1 MNERTPT
8 AAGRARPP
16 VARLLA
22 RRIRLACEAGYT
34 LIEMLVAS
42 SLALVVV
49 GGSLT
54 FLVVSTNQQNVVSSR
69 SVAARQ
75 GQVGLQRLVRDLRGA
90 MQQTV
95 TGTPL
100 TAVASTTA
108 TTAKL
113 VFSIPSAASNTTPQ
127 TVTWL
132 CTVGATCTRQVAGG
146 SVIPEITG
154 VTAVMLE
161 PVDSSGAALALPATN
176 PAYVGITLNLRV
188 TSQLGGQ
195 TQAAPGASNAIV
207 VQTGVDL
214 RNFA

>member
-8 AAGRARPP
+8 GAGSARPS
-16 VARLLA
+16 VARSLA
-22 RRIRLACEAGYT
+22 RRIRLAGESGFT
-34 LIEMLVAS
+34 LIEMLVAG
-42 SLALVVV
+42 SLSLVVV
-49 GGSLT
+49 VGSLT
-54 FLVVSTNQQNVVSSR
+54 FVVVSTKQQNTASSR

-75 GQVGLQRLVRDLRGA
+75 GEVGLERLVRDLRGA
-90 MQQTV
+90 MQQTTAGV
-95 TGTPL
+95 PL

-113 VFSIPSAASNTTPQ
+113 VFSIPSSAVNTTPQ

-132 CTVGATCTRQVAGG
+132 CTVGATCTRQLAAGT
-146 SVIPEITG
+146 VIPEITG
-154 VTAVMLE
+154 VTAVSLA
-161 PVDSSGAALALPATN
+161 PLDSSGAALALPATN
-176 PAYVGITLNLRV
+176 PAYVGISLSLQP

-195 TQAAPGASNAIV
+195 TQAAPGAANPIV